1 MPRRPT
7 GLLGAGATEEDYLGL
22 LAIDAVRNLQ
32 IDHRPCYAD
41 PSTDLD
47 YSTKF

>member
-7 GLLGAGATEEDYLGL
+7 GLLGAGAIAEDYLGL

-32 IDHRPCYAD
+32 LNY
-41 PSTDLD
+41 
-47 YSTKF
+47 